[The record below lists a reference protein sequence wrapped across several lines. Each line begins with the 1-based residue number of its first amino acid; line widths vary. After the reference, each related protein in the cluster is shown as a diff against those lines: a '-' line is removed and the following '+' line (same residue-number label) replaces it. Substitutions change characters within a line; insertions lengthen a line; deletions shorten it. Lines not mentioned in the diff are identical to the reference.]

1 MVSTRNRLYL
11 FLFLACVAGYG
22 WVGLLLNETLNG
34 SPVQEV
40 CLLKKTT
47 GYPCPSC
54 GTSRSV
60 MSLLQHQ
67 NWWQAAQWNPMG
79 YVVAALMLVLPPWLI
94 FDVVIGRQSLFI
106 TYRKIE
112 FWLKKPWLAGPL
124 IVLVLANWI
133 WNIIKGL

>member
-1 MVSTRNRLYL
+1 M
-11 FLFLACVAGYG
+11 
-22 WVGLLLNETLNG
+22 
-34 SPVQEV
+34 QEV